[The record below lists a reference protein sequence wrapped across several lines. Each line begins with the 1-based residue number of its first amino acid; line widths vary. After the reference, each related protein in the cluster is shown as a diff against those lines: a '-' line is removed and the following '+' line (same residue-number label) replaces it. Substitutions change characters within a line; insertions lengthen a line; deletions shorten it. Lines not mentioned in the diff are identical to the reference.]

1 MSAQVGRKGCA
12 VKLSGDGARAG
23 TVQKMTPAFRILP
36 VCKQV
41 VGEAGMGVDMIRID
55 FRCAALMP
63 GSAFMIST
71 VVDGITDI
79 A

>member
-1 MSAQVGRKGCA
+1 MCP

-23 TVQKMTPAFRILP
+23 TVQKMTPAFRIFP
-36 VCKQV
+36 VCEQV

-55 FRCAALMP
+55 FKCAALMP